1 MSDITITGAR
11 GQHNGQQM
19 VDYRRFN
26 REASKERERER
37 ERGGKK
43 KDEKKEEKM
52 FLFFWPPTA
61 GPCERYS
68 VEKQTKPG

>member
-1 MSDITITGAR
+1 MDSRWWTIAGLTGR
-11 GQHNGQQM
+11 Q
-19 VDYRRFN
+19 
-26 REASKERERER
+26 SKERER